1 MSVHGL
7 AFIDQPANN
16 LIGNLEAARQFG
28 SHSVTGGVYVS
39 DYGTRLKLLQQGVFL
54 EVRNQPRMLQVGIPG
69 ADGSFQGLTPA
80 DGFAGYNSGYWNLRN
95 ETTIGALYLGDVWQA
110 SDRLTVELGARV
122 DRNWSSGRNER
133 PVNPGQVVNGEVVG
147 QAVPDGYEPFVPTP
161 QQSRAGLF
169 GSGIYR
175 SWDYIFGTWSA
186 SVGANYRIS
195 EGLALY
201 GRGSRGTRIPTSQQW
216 TFQTSNGSQIT
227 GDTNRGEVETM
238 VQAELGVKAAFARWS
253 LLLTGFYGSSENLI
267 TTLHRGQ
274 ADGSFV
280 FVPITGDTR
289 TIGVE
294 VEAAVRPLDAL
305 DLRAVATLQDPRF
318 TRFAYEFFVPG
329 SGPHSGQQVRDYA
342 GNRLNDAVSMLADVA
357 AAYRIGAAEVFGNY
371 RYTGDRAA
379 NRPNTITIPGFAELS
394 AGIGFGLGPT
404 RVTVQGS
411 NLLNRQAI
419 LLMGSRTGED
429 VLRVMPDGSAETLIT
444 TGAAAGTTT
453 MSQYTTGLGILPR
466 SVQVSVAYT
475 F

>member
-1 MSVHGL
+1 
-7 AFIDQPANN
+7 
-16 LIGNLEAARQFG
+16 
-28 SHSVTGGVYVS
+28 
-39 DYGTRLKLLQQGVFL
+39 
-54 EVRNQPRMLQVGIPG
+54 
-69 ADGSFQGLTPA
+69 
-80 DGFAGYNSGYWNLRN
+80 
-95 ETTIGALYLGDVWQA
+95 
-110 SDRLTVELGARV
+110 
-122 DRNWSSGRNER
+122 
-133 PVNPGQVVNGEVVG
+133 
-147 QAVPDGYEPFVPTP
+147 
-161 QQSRAGLF
+161 
-169 GSGIYR
+169 
-175 SWDYIFGTWSA
+175 
-186 SVGANYRIS
+186 
-195 EGLALY
+195 
-201 GRGSRGTRIPTSQQW
+201 
-216 TFQTSNGSQIT
+216 
-227 GDTNRGEVETM
+227 
-238 VQAELGVKAAFARWS
+238 
-253 LLLTGFYGSSENLI
+253 LTGFYGSSENLI